1 MQRVT
6 VKTSTIFIAKGGKT
20 QVYRSVS
27 EVPPRLRKELEES
40 TNSFNSATIL
50 IADRRGREEILRALN
65 GLPSGLRTRLAS
77 SLAAKPVETPAVRAS
92 LLKTQTVAFLRRNW
106 APCCNCCHRDDP
118 VESGHA
124 DFPGLWRDRSA
135 GDSRSGKRLWRDAGT
150 GGRDYRSGNRCGGCR
165 LQPGG

>member
-20 QVYRSVS
+20 RVFRSVS
-27 EVPPRLRKELEES
+27 EVPPGLRKELEQS

-77 SLAAKPVETPAVRAS
+77 SLASTKPVETPAFRPALMKS
-92 LLKTQTVAFLRRNW
+92 QTLAFLRRNW
-106 APCCNCCHRDDP
+106 A
-118 VESGHA
+118 EIML
-124 DFPGLWRDRSA
+124 PGVVGLIVWLA
-135 GDSRSGKRLWRDAGT
+135 FN
-150 GGRDYRSGNRCGGCR
+150 YR
-165 LQPGG
+165 

>member
-6 VKTSTIFIAKGGKT
+6 VKTSTIFIAKGDRT
-20 QVYRSVS
+20 QVFHSVS

-77 SLAAKPVETPAVRAS
+77 SLSPQAETAEAETVKEPARIA
-92 LLKTQTVAFLRRNW
+92 QFLRRNW
-106 APCCNCCHRDDP
+106 
-118 VESGHA
+118 VEVLL
-124 DFPGLWRDRSA
+124 PGAVGLIVWLA
-135 GDSRSGKRLWRDAGT
+135 FN
-150 GGRDYRSGNRCGGCR
+150 YR
-165 LQPGG
+165 